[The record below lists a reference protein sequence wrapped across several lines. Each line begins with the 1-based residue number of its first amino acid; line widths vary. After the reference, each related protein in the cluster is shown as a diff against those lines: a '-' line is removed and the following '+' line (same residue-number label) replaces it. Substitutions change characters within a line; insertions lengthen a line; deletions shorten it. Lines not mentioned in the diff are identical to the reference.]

1 MLRNILILL
10 LGIAIGAL
18 AYALIAGMGEVDPG
32 PSYETAITVAQ
43 GKALVRT
50 SRELPEYATLK
61 NESGEQLQSLLLS
74 KAALLTMMSHAK
86 DGFAGIRLY
95 PIFKSS
101 KLRPNNN
108 FSLVVVPF
116 AKDANGNFRDVL
128 VDNIMFDYL
137 NPCPSACPI
146 TGQSLTD

>member
-1 MLRNILILL
+1 MLRSILILL
-10 LGIAIGAL
+10 LGIAIGAA
-18 AYALIAGMGEVDPG
+18 AYALISGMGEVDPG

-43 GKALVRT
+43 GKALVRA

-74 KAALLTMMSHAK
+74 KAALLTMMAHAK
-86 DGFAGIRLY
+86 DGFAGIRFY

-101 KLRPNNN
+101 KQRPNNN

-116 AKDANGNFRDVL
+116 AKESNGNFKDIL

-146 TGQSLTD
+146 TGQALTD